1 MQQKGISGNT
11 IFFAQPTAD
20 IPSMEL
26 PPPVSALVNYM
37 STIFTRSLQ
46 TLQNAWWAT
55 VKRAE
60 YMRIVRERKAEC
72 PTFANVALL
81 EDEAATR
88 IPQDGVPEHLQ
99 CCTQHVEGLDKAP
112 VRLLGPTSRAPE
124 LSTIEEAGEDSESH
138 SDGDDG
144 STADD
149 GAHQTDVSG
158 EHDIAAE
165 NAVALDPVSEIA
177 PVRMM
182 QALQGSIE
190 ALQAQAARIAKN
202 EKNAYHR
209 CFRRCS
215 STCRRRGREALLEIC
230 GARSADHCPIVR

>member
-1 MQQKGISGNT
+1 MPDLCQ
-11 IFFAQPTAD
+11 
-20 IPSMEL
+20 
-26 PPPVSALVNYM
+26 
-37 STIFTRSLQ
+37 R
-46 TLQNAWWAT
+46 
-55 VKRAE
+55 
-60 YMRIVRERKAEC
+60 
-72 PTFANVALL
+72 

-99 CCTQHVEGLDKAP
+99 CCTQHVEGSDKAP
-112 VRLLGPTSRAPE
+112 VRLLGPASRAPE
-124 LSTIEEAGEDSESH
+124 LLTIEEAGEDSESH

-165 NAVALDPVSEIA
+165 NAMALDPVSDIA

-190 ALQAQAARIAKN
+190 ALQAQAARIAKT
-202 EKNAYHR
+202 KNAYHR

-215 STCRRRGREALLEIC
+215 STCRRRGREALLGIC
-230 GARSADHCPIVR
+230 GARFADRGGILSAQAGADASRTVSPQALAVPTDKPLDSFDAFFLRGILVWRWRAKLGQTTADALRTGGP